1 MSASIR
7 RGVGTEVYDQA
18 EMSVSH
24 SLALSSASWRLVL
37 ILIFILQ
44 NLQSAE
50 LHFLGFH
57 GQ

>member
-1 MSASIR
+1 
-7 RGVGTEVYDQA
+7 
-18 EMSVSH
+18 MSVSH